1 MARSNVT
8 LAAPPARRPG
18 LFSAPRQDVLA
29 SLVVFLIAIPL
40 SLGIALA
47 SGAPIMAGLIAG
59 IVGGLVTGV
68 VAGAPLQVT
77 GPAAGLTAIVFG
89 LVEQFGDWRLVGAAI
104 VLGGLIQM
112 ALGAARIARLCLAV
126 SPAVVHG
133 MLAGIGIT
141 IALAQLHV
149 VLGGAPE
156 SHALKNLQELPAQL
170 RDLHAPAAFLGLATI
185 ALLLAWQWV
194 PRPLSAVPAS
204 LVAVMTATGASLL
217 LGLDVERINLQGGFS
232 AGLQLAAWPSAAH
245 WTAVLIGGVTV
256 AAVASVESLLCA
268 VATDKLH
275 DGPRANLDRELVGQ
289 GLANTISGLLGGLP
303 VTGVIVRS
311 SANIN
316 AGAKSQLSA
325 ILHSVWILLF
335 VLLLGWGIEMI
346 PLCVLAGLLVHVGMR
361 LVDAH
366 HIRTL
371 MTFRESLI
379 YLITVTGVVVL
390 GLLPGIGVGL
400 ALAVV
405 LLLKRLS
412 ETNVQVEE
420 DQGRYHVRIG
430 GSMTFVGIPSLTTA
444 LERIPAGSHVDVDLT
459 VDFMDHA
466 AFEALHAWRVSHER
480 LGGTVDIDELHEHWY
495 ANAAKGT
502 PHFDK
507 SRLDGL
513 LGALRRRARK
523 ETSMAAT
530 ATDGT
535 EPLLQGAAAF
545 NATTSRDVRP
555 LLSHLADVGQTPQAL
570 FITCADSRI
579 VPADLVNADPGDI
592 FVLRNIG
599 NIVPSWTQAPGGDD
613 SVGSAIEFA
622 VDVLKVHSIVV
633 CGHSECGAMKA
644 LLGGHET
651 LGGSLS
657 RWLSHGTSS
666 LTRHAT
672 MGMGKAPVHPSAT
685 SPHNDLARTNVIE
698 QLDRLRTYPSV
709 ARGLEAGTLRLYG
722 WYFDL
727 KRAKVTVWDQAAER
741 FVDAGAEVQALEPP
755 VRATA

>member
-1 MARSNVT
+1 
-8 LAAPPARRPG
+8 
-18 LFSAPRQDVLA
+18 
-29 SLVVFLIAIPL
+29 
-40 SLGIALA
+40 
-47 SGAPIMAGLIAG
+47 
-59 IVGGLVTGV
+59 
-68 VAGAPLQVT
+68 
-77 GPAAGLTAIVFG
+77 
-89 LVEQFGDWRLVGAAI
+89 
-104 VLGGLIQM
+104 
-112 ALGAARIARLCLAV
+112 
-126 SPAVVHG
+126 

-156 SHALKNLQELPAQL
+156 SHALKNLLDLPAQL
-170 RDLHAPAAFLGLATI
+170 LDLHAPAAFLGLATI

-194 PRPLSAVPAS
+194 PKPLSAVPAS
-204 LVAVMTATGASLL
+204 LVAVMTATAASVI
-217 LGLDVERINLQGGFS
+217 LGLDVERINLQGGFA
-232 AGLQLAAWPSAAH
+232 AGLQGAAWPSAEH
-245 WTAVLIGGVTV
+245 WTAVLIGGITV

-289 GLANTISGLLGGLP
+289 GLANTLSGLLGGLP

-311 SANIN
+311 SANIQ
-316 AGAKSQLSA
+316 AGAKTQLSA
-325 ILHSVWILLF
+325 MLHSIWILLF
-335 VLLLGWGIEMI
+335 VVFLGWGIEMI
-346 PLCVLAGLLVHVGMR
+346 PLCVLAGLLVHVGIR

-371 MTFRESLI
+371 RTFRESMI
-379 YLITVTGVVVL
+379 YLITVAGVVVL

-400 ALAVV
+400 ALAIV

-412 ETNVQVEE
+412 EASVQVEG

-444 LERIPAGSHVDVDLT
+444 LEQIPSGSHVDVDLM

-466 AFEALHAWRVSHER
+466 AFESLHAWRVSHER
-480 LGGTVDIDELHEHWY
+480 LGGTVDIDELHEAWY

-502 PHFDK
+502 PQFGK

-513 LGALRRRARK
+513 LGAFRRRTRK
-523 ETSMAAT
+523 ETSMAVSSSE
-530 ATDGT
+530 GH
-535 EPLLQGAAAF
+535 EPLRQGAAAF
-545 NATTSRDVRP
+545 NATTSRDVKP

-599 NIVPSWTQAPGGDD
+599 NIVPAWTPAPGADD

-644 LLGGHET
+644 LLSGHEQ
-651 LGGSLS
+651 LGGSLT
-657 RWLSHGTSS
+657 RWLSHGVSA
-666 LTRHAT
+666 LTRHST
-672 MGMGKAPVHPSAT
+672 MAMGREQVHPAAT

-698 QLDRLRTYPSV
+698 QLDRLRTYPTV
-709 ARGLEAGTLRLYG
+709 QHALENGTLRLYG

-727 KRAKVTVWDQAAER
+727 KRAKVTVWDQATAR

>member
-1 MARSNVT
+1 MTMPNVT
-8 LAAPPARRPG
+8 PAAPQAARLG
-18 LFSAPRQDVLA
+18 IFSAPSQDALA

-59 IVGGLVTGV
+59 IVGGLVAGL

-89 LVEQFGDWRLVGAAI
+89 LVEQFGDWRLVAAAV
-104 VLGGLIQM
+104 VLGGLIQLI
-112 ALGAARIARLCLAV
+112 LGVSRIARLCLAV

-156 SHALKNLQELPAQL
+156 SKALKNLLALPAQL
-170 RDLHAPAAFLGLATI
+170 MDLHAPAAFLGLATI

-194 PRPLSAVPAS
+194 PRPLSKVPAS
-204 LVAVMTATGASLL
+204 LVAVMTATAASVL
-217 LGLDVERINLQGGFS
+217 LGLDVERINLQGGFAS
-232 AGLQLAAWPSAAH
+232 GLTFAAWPGGDL
-245 WTAVLIGGVTV
+245 WVPVLVGGITI

-275 DGPRANLDRELVGQ
+275 TGPRANLDRELVGQ
-289 GLANTISGLLGGLP
+289 GLANTLSGLLGGLP

-311 SANIN
+311 SANIQ
-316 AGAKSQLSA
+316 AGAQTQLSA
-325 ILHSVWILLF
+325 ILHSVWILIF
-335 VLLLGWGIEMI
+335 VLFLGVGIEMI
-346 PLCVLAGLLVHVGMR
+346 PLCVLAGLLVHVGIR

-366 HIRTL
+366 HIRRL
-371 MTFRESLI
+371 VTFGEALV
-379 YLITVTGVVVL
+379 YFVTVSGVVVL

-400 ALAVV
+400 ALAIV
-405 LLLKRLS
+405 LLLRRLS
-412 ETNVQVEE
+412 LTNVEIE
-420 DQGRYHVRIG
+420 GDDGKYHVRIG

-444 LERIPAGSHVDVDLT
+444 LQKVPAGAYVDVDLM

-466 AFEALHAWRVSHER
+466 AFEALHDWRVSHER
-480 LGGTVDIDELHEHWY
+480 MGGKVDIDELHEAWY
-495 ANAAKGT
+495 ADAARGA
-502 PHFDK
+502 PLFAK

-513 LGALRRRARK
+513 LGALRRRNRK
-523 ETSMAAT
+523 ETSMANA
-530 ATDGT
+530 APSS

-545 NATTSRDVRP
+545 NATTSREVKP

-570 FITCADSRI
+570 FITCSDSRI

-599 NIVPSWTQAPGGDD
+599 NIIPQWTGAAGDDD
-613 SVGSAIEFA
+613 SVGSAVEFA
-622 VDVLKVHSIVV
+622 VDVLKVHSVVV

-644 LLGGHET
+644 LLGGHEA

-657 RWLSHGTSS
+657 RWLSYGTSS
-666 LTRHAT
+666 LTRHAESP
-672 MGMGKAPVHPSAT
+672 AHPHGT
-685 SPHNDLARTNVIE
+685 TPHNALARTNVVE
-698 QLDRLRTYPSV
+698 QLERLQTYPSV
-709 ARGLEAGTLRLYG
+709 QRAVSSGSLRLYG

-727 KRAKVTVWDQAAER
+727 KRAKVTVWDPSAKA
-741 FVDAGAEVQALEPP
+741 FVDAGAQAQALAP
-755 VRATA
+755 VVRVPA